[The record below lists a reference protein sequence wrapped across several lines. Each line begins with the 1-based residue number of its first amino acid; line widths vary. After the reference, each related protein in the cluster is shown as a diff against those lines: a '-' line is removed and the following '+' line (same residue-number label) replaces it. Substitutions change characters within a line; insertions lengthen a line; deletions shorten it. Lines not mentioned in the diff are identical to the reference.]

1 MDKLFETVKK
11 CYLNFYHSHVRIVK
25 SLNTIETYLDGVN
38 SVTNFNEEAQEAFK
52 ECKNLTNSHVD
63 STKSF
68 MFHAMKLYKR
78 LFIYKMRNVD
88 ELKEIAK
95 YRKKPQEEFN
105 YKR

>member
-25 SLNTIETYLDGVN
+25 SLNTIETYLN
-38 SVTNFNEEAQEAFK
+38 EVTSGANFNEDAQVAFK

-68 MFHAMKLYKR
+68 MHHAMKLYKR
-78 LFIYKMRNVD
+78 LYIYKMRNVD
-88 ELKEIAK
+88 ELKEMAK
-95 YRKKPQEEFN
+95 YRKEPQEEFN